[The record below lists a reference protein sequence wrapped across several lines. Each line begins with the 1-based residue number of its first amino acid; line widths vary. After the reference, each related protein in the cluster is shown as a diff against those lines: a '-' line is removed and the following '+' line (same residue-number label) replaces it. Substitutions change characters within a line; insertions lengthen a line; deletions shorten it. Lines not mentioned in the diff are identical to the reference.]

1 MGIPLALGLSPNDR
15 SQETDLQSRQWQGLL
30 VWRRSAVVDDVLR
43 AAAVQA
49 RTGHTLAVLE
59 NLYIQ
64 YRSIIKIE

>member
-1 MGIPLALGLSPNDR
+1 MGIPLALELSPNDR

-59 NLYIQ
+59 NLYLQ
-64 YRSIIKIE
+64 DRSIIRIE